1 MINLK
6 VKIFLKIFLYS
17 IMGPIIL
24 YYLFFSFL
32 YYHENLTK
40 MQIKVLE
47 MEERNPLYRIYT
59 RNNNI
64 EHLKHVFIVLERLGF
79 KQTHDE
85 YNWDL
90 LWAHDYPFRTL
101 NFSMNKLKPHQRI
114 NHFPGCGYITNKVDL
129 STSESR
135 YILPAFKIP
144 EQHEEF
150 LLYTNQ
156 YSEKIF
162 VQKSNN
168 HRGIS
173 IKNISEKVL
182 QKLDLLCKNLYSD
195 HFL

>member
-1 MINLK
+1 
-6 VKIFLKIFLYS
+6 
-17 IMGPIIL
+17 
-24 YYLFFSFL
+24 
-32 YYHENLTK
+32 
-40 MQIKVLE
+40 

-173 IKNISEKVL
+173 IKNISEISITETGSFM
-182 QKLDLLCKNLYSD
+182 QEFIQRP
-195 HFL
+195 FLIDGYKFDIGILSYKILSIQF